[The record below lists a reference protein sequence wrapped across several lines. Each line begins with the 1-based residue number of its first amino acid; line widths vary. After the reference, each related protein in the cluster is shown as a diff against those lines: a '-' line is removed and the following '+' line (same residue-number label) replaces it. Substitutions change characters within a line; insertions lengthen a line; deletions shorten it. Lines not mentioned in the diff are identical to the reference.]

1 MRTSVVYNMG
11 EGDRAVRVMNNQML
25 VERMQTWRHV
35 FKLDPNRPIEEDAI
49 TRLLQ
54 SGTDAIVVGGTDG
67 ITYRNT
73 HDLMRRVKQT
83 VLPCVQEVSSA
94 KAVVP
99 GFDGFLIPTVLNTND
114 PEWLIGAHQRTIRYF
129 GDWIPWNLLA
139 VEGYVVLNPEAKV
152 AQLTQANTSLTCQDV
167 LSYARIAEYI
177 FRLPFLYLEYSGTY
191 GDVKVVQAAKEKLHQ
206 TKLIYG
212 GGIRSEEQAREMARF
227 ADIVV
232 VGNLIYDDIE
242 TAIQTVSWVK
252 DTELVS

>member
-11 EGDRAVRVMNNQML
+11 EGDRTVSVMNNPLL
-25 VERMQTWRHV
+25 VEWMQTWRHV
-35 FKLDPNRPIEEDAI
+35 FKLDPNRPIEEETI
-49 TRLLQ
+49 SRLLQ

-67 ITYRNT
+67 ITYQNT

-83 VLPCVQEVSSA
+83 SLPCVQEVSSA

-99 GFDGFLIPTVLNTND
+99 GFDGFLIPTVLNTD
-114 PEWLIGAHQRTIRYF
+114 DAEWLIGAHQRTVKYF
-129 GDWIPWNLLA
+129 GDWIPWDLLA

-152 AQLTQANTSLTCQDV
+152 AQLTQARTSLTCKDV

-191 GDVKVVQAAKEKLHQ
+191 GDVEIVQATSEKLQQ

-232 VGNLIYDDIE
+232 VGNLIYDDLE

-252 DTELVS
+252 ETELVN